1 MKKLA
6 EKINRVGLIAN
17 TAKVSCRAAVQ
28 KAAALI
34 ARSGRMVLT
43 ETTTA
48 KMARLRC
55 AVCPDAATLARQTD
69 LLLVF
74 GGDGTMLRA
83 AREIAGAPTPILGI
97 NVGGLGFLTA
107 VSSQRLAA
115 ALTRVWAGE
124 FTLESRPLIK
134 VSGQIRGQPLPQRA
148 LNDFVVSRGAGSRL
162 IEIEVSVDGQL
173 LTRYRCDG
181 LIISSPT
188 GSTAYSLAAGGAIVS
203 PEAEVFTLTPICP
216 HTLSNR
222 SVILGLGVTL
232 QIKALSEKPEIMLAA
247 DGEMLGEL
255 SRGESVTIVRSRRS
269 VRLVRL
275 DGSSFFQT
283 LGQKLNWSGSNV

>member
-34 ARSGRMVLT
+34 TRSGRTVLT

-48 KMARLRC
+48 EMARLRC
-55 AVCPDAATLARQTD
+55 AVCPDAATLARQSE

-83 AREIAGAPTPILGI
+83 ARDIAGAPTPILGV

-107 VSSQRLAA
+107 VSSQRLAP
-115 ALTRVWAGE
+115 ALTRLWAGE

-134 VSGQIRGQPLPQRA
+134 VTGQIRGQIQT
-148 LNDFVVSRGAGSRL
+148 V
-162 IEIEVSVDGQL
+162 
-173 LTRYRCDG
+173 CG
-181 LIISSPT
+181 LD
-188 GSTAYSLAAGGAIVS
+188 
-203 PEAEVFTLTPICP
+203 
-216 HTLSNR
+216 
-222 SVILGLGVTL
+222 
-232 QIKALSEKPEIMLAA
+232 SE
-247 DGEMLGEL
+247 
-255 SRGESVTIVRSRRS
+255 
-269 VRLVRL
+269 
-275 DGSSFFQT
+275 
-283 LGQKLNWSGSNV
+283 NVG